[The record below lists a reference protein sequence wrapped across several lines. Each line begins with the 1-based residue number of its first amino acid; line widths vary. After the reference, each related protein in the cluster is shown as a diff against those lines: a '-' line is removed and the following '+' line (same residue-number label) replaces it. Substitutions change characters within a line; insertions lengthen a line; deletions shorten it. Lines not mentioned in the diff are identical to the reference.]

1 MPGTLSVSYHSLET
15 AVSLRSN
22 NVVAGRAGV
31 GGSLSLEGEIDGGV
45 DDEKEEY
52 RQQASPQGSGPEN
65 VVLYVVRLQSE
76 RGRVEEPDLPGD
88 IDGDRHAFVVRLH
101 LKEPGNVEAD

>member
-1 MPGTLSVSYHSLET
+1 MPGTMSVSYHSLET

-45 DDEKEEY
+45 YDEEEEY
-52 RQQASPQGSGPEN
+52 GYYSSPQASRPEN
-65 VVLYVVRLQSE
+65 VEFYVVRLQSE
-76 RGRVEEPDLPGD
+76 GGRADVYDVPGN
-88 IDGDRHAFVVRLH
+88 VVGVHHLSVDQLQ
-101 LKEPGNVEAD
+101 LKEPRKVDND

>member
-45 DDEKEEY
+45 DDEEEEY
-52 RQQASPQGSGPEN
+52 WQQHSPQRSGPEN
-65 VVLYVVRLQSE
+65 IVLYVVRVTCK
-76 RGRVEEPDLPGD
+76 RGQPQVFDRALRCV
-88 IDGDRHAFVVRLH
+88 DGDQLDLEERW
-101 LKEPGNVEAD
+101 NVDGD

>member
-65 VVLYVVRLQSE
+65 VVLYVVRVQSQ
-76 RGRVEEPDLPGD
+76 GGHIKFPDLRGNVVAVRSV
-88 IDGDRHAFVVRLH
+88 DGDQL
-101 LKEPGNVEAD
+101 